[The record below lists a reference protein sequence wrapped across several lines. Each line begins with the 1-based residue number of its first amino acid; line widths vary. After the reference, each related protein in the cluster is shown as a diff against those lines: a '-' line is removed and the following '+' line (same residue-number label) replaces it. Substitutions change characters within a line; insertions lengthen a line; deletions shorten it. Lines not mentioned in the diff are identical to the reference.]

1 MLNEIIYSLYQS
13 GETTKKCT
21 ITESNY
27 YKYKMDTIF
36 MNSENGKNSKSYIL
50 ILKLTQKTDLRRS
63 EISVA
68 FSNLSIYYTWKNIKA
83 HAIIIN
89 LKYLV
94 QHGMKNSNYQMDHT

>member
-1 MLNEIIYSLYQS
+1 
-13 GETTKKCT
+13 
-21 ITESNY
+21 
-27 YKYKMDTIF
+27 
-36 MNSENGKNSKSYIL
+36 MNSENSKSSKSYVL